1 MSERAPHPIVELTL
15 ARFREFLREPEAVF
29 WVFAFPVLMAL
40 ALGIAFRGETPA
52 PIPVGVTVGQGHD
65 TMVAA
70 LAEDAGL
77 APRVLEAREV
87 EAALR
92 NGTVHA
98 VVVPGDPPV
107 YRYDPSRPESRLAR
121 LTVDAALQRAA
132 GRLDIVGARDERV
145 VTPGSRYID
154 WLVPGLLGMN
164 IMGTG
169 LWSIGFHVVQAR
181 SRKLLKRLMAT
192 PMRRADFLLSLVL
205 ARLLFLAL
213 EVVALLGFGW
223 IAFRVPVH
231 GSLVE
236 LGLVALVG
244 SLAFGGL
251 GLLIAS
257 RARTIEGVS
266 GLMNVAML
274 PMWVLSGVFFAS
286 DNFPDAM
293 QPFIRALPLTA
304 LNEALRG
311 VMIDG
316 ASLPALW
323 LQLAVLGTWGVGCY
337 AVAVRVFRW
346 R

>member
-40 ALGIAFRGETPA
+40 ALGIAFRTQAPTPV
-52 PIPVGVTVGQGHD
+52 PVGVLAAPGHER
-65 TMVAA
+65 TLAA
-70 LAEDAGL
+70 LGGGASVLPQPIADAD
-77 APRVLEAREV
+77 V
-87 EAALR
+87 ERALR
-92 NGTVHA
+92 NGTVHL
-98 VVVPGDPPV
+98 VVVPGTPPT
-107 YRYDPSRPESRLAR
+107 YRYDASRPESRLAR
-121 LTVDAALQRAA
+121 LVVDDVLQAA
-132 GRLDIVGARDERV
+132 GGRRDVVRARDEHV
-145 VTPGSRYID
+145 VATGSRYID

-181 SRKLLKRLMAT
+181 MRKLLKRLMAT
-192 PMRRADFLLSLVL
+192 PMRRGDFLLALVL

-213 EVVALLGFGW
+213 EVVALLGFAW
-223 IAFRVPVH
+223 LAFRVPVH
-231 GSLVE
+231 GSLVD
-236 LGLVALVG
+236 LALVALLG

-251 GLLIAS
+251 GLLLAS
-257 RARTIEGVS
+257 RARTIEAVS

-274 PMWVLSGVFFAS
+274 PMWVLSGVFFSS
-286 DNFPDAM
+286 DNFPGAM
-293 QPFIRALPLTA
+293 QPFIKALPLTA

-316 ASLPALW
+316 ASLAALW
-323 LQLAVLGTWGVGCY
+323 PQMGVLVIWGAGCY
-337 AVAVRVFRW
+337 GVAVRVFRW